1 MKLVIIIALFFI
13 SATGTATAQTNY
25 EKGMQKAFELW
36 GQNKPGEAANMFER
50 IASAEPDNWL
60 PLYWAAQINIVTS
73 FGEQDKEKLA
83 AKLRKGQDLLNDAKA
98 ISKSNPEI
106 MVMQALL
113 HTAWI
118 ASDGATY
125 GMTLSP
131 KVVEL
136 YAKAEVLAPENPRV
150 VASKA
155 EWNIG
160 SAQYFGQ
167 DTAPFCEDL
176 ERALELFAKFK
187 PETPFHPKWGKE
199 RVEQLL
205 ESCKK

>member
-1 MKLVIIIALFFI
+1 MKHLIIITTLLV
-13 SATGTATAQTNY
+13 SVVTTAQTNY

-36 GQNKPGEAANMFER
+36 GNNKPTEAANMFER

-60 PLYWAAQINIVTS
+60 PPYWAAQINIVTS
-73 FGEQDKEKLA
+73 FGEKDKDKLSA
-83 AKLRKGQDLLNDAKA
+83 QLKKGQDLLNDATA
-98 ISKSNPEI
+98 ISKNNPEI

-118 ASDGATY
+118 ASDGAAY

-136 YAKAEVLAPENPRV
+136 YAKAEVLAPKNPRV

-167 DTAPFCEDL
+167 DTAPFCKDL
-176 ERALELFAKFK
+176 ERALELFANFK
-187 PETPFHPKWGKE
+187 PETPFHPNWGKE
-199 RVEQLL
+199 RAAQLL
-205 ESCKK
+205 KSCEK

>member
-1 MKLVIIIALFFI
+1 MKHVITIAILLCSI
-13 SATGTATAQTNY
+13 VASAQSNY
-25 EKGMQKAFELW
+25 EKGMQKAFDLW
-36 GQNKPGEAANMFER
+36 SQNKPEEAVHMFER
-50 IASAEPDNWL
+50 IASAETDNWL
-60 PLYWAAQINIVTS
+60 PPYWAAQINIVTS
-73 FGEQDKEKLA
+73 FGEKDEEKLA
-83 AKLRKGQDLLNDAKA
+83 AKLKKAQNLLNDATA
-98 ISKSNPEI
+98 ISKNNPEI
-106 MVMQALL
+106 MVLQAML

-136 YAKAEVLAPENPRV
+136 YTKAEALAPNNPRV

-167 DTAPFCEDL
+167 DIAPFCKDL
-176 ERALELFAKFK
+176 KRALELFANFK
-187 PETPFHPKWGKE
+187 AETQFHPQWGKD
-199 RVEQLL
+199 RVEVLL
-205 ESCKK
+205 ESCKE

>member
-1 MKLVIIIALFFI
+1 MKHFLILL
-13 SATGTATAQTNY
+13 TAFLSMGICQAQSNY

-36 GQNKPGEAANMFER
+36 GQNKPNEAANMFER
-50 IASAEPDNWL
+50 IASAETDNWL
-60 PLYWAAQINIVTS
+60 PPYWAAQINIVSS
-73 FGEQDKEKLA
+73 FGEQNLDKLSAQLKKA
-83 AKLRKGQDLLNDAKA
+83 QDLLNDAMA
-98 ISKSNPEI
+98 ISKNNPEI

-113 HTAWI
+113 YTAWI

-136 YAKAEVLAPENPRV
+136 YAKAETIAPENPRV
-150 VASKA
+150 VTSKA

-167 DTAPFCEDL
+167 DTAPFCKDL
-176 ERALELFAKFK
+176 ENALELFAKFK
-187 PETPFHPKWGKE
+187 PESEFHPKWGKD
-199 RVEQLL
+199 RVVQLL
-205 ESCKK
+205 ESCK

>member
-1 MKLVIIIALFFI
+1 MKHLIIVAILFI
-13 SATGTATAQTNY
+13 SAVTTAQTNY

-36 GQNKPGEAANMFER
+36 GQNKPAEAANMFER

-60 PLYWAAQINIVTS
+60 PPYWAAQINIITS
-73 FGEQDKEKLA
+73 FGEQDQDKLA
-83 AKLRKGQDLLNDAKA
+83 AKLKKGQDLLNDATA
-98 ISKSNPEI
+98 ISKNNPEI

-136 YAKAEVLAPENPRV
+136 YTKAEVIAPENPRV

-167 DTAPFCEDL
+167 DTAPFCKDL

-187 PETPFHPKWGKE
+187 PETQFHPKWGKD

>member
-1 MKLVIIIALFFI
+1 MKHLIIIATLFV
-13 SATGTATAQTNY
+13 SALTTAQTNY

-36 GQNKPGEAANMFER
+36 GSNKPEEAVNMFER

-60 PLYWAAQINIVTS
+60 PSYWAAQINIVTS
-73 FGEQDKEKLA
+73 FGVQDKEKLT
-83 AKLRKGQDLLNDAKA
+83 AKLKKAQDLLNDAKA
-98 ISKSNPEI
+98 ISKNNPEI
-106 MVMQALL
+106 MVMQAML

-125 GMTLSP
+125 GMSLSP

-136 YAKAEVLAPENPRV
+136 YAKAEALAPKNPRV

-155 EWNIG
+155 EWSIG

-167 DTAPFCEDL
+167 DTAPFCKDL
-176 ERALELFAKFK
+176 ERALELFANFK
-187 PETPFHPKWGKE
+187 AETQFHPNWGKD

>member
-1 MKLVIIIALFFI
+1 MKHLIIIMTLLVSVAAF
-13 SATGTATAQTNY
+13 AQTNY
-25 EKGMQKAFELW
+25 EKGMKKAFELW
-36 GQNKPGEAANMFER
+36 GQNKPDAAVNLFER

-60 PLYWAAQINIVTS
+60 PSYWAAQINIVSS

-83 AKLRKGQDLLNDAKA
+83 AKLKKGQDLLNDATA
-98 ISKSNPEI
+98 ISKNNPEI

-136 YAKAEVLAPENPRV
+136 YTKAESIAPENPRV
-150 VASKA
+150 VACKA
-155 EWNIG
+155 EWDIG
-160 SAQYFGQ
+160 SAQFFGQ
-167 DTAPFCEDL
+167 DTAPFCKDL
-176 ERALELFAKFK
+176 KHALELFAKFK
-187 PETPFHPKWGKE
+187 PETEFHPKWGKD
-199 RVEQLL
+199 RVETLL
-205 ESCKK
+205 KSCN

>member
-1 MKLVIIIALFFI
+1 MKHVISIAILLCSI
-13 SATGTATAQTNY
+13 VASAQSNY
-25 EKGMQKAFELW
+25 EKGMQKAFDLW
-36 GQNKPGEAANMFER
+36 SQNKPEEAVHMFER
-50 IASAEPDNWL
+50 IASAETDNWL
-60 PLYWAAQINIVTS
+60 PPYWAAQINIVTS
-73 FGEQDKEKLA
+73 FGEKDEEKLA
-83 AKLRKGQDLLNDAKA
+83 AKLKKAQNLLNDATA
-98 ISKSNPEI
+98 ISKNNPEI
-106 MVMQALL
+106 MVLQAML

-136 YAKAEVLAPENPRV
+136 YAKAEALAPNNPRV

-167 DTAPFCEDL
+167 DIAPFCKDL
-176 ERALELFAKFK
+176 KRALELFANFK
-187 PETPFHPKWGKE
+187 AETQFHPQWGKD
-199 RVEQLL
+199 RVEVLL
-205 ESCKK
+205 ESCKE

>member
-1 MKLVIIIALFFI
+1 MKHFIIIATLLV
-13 SATGTATAQTNY
+13 SVVATAQTNY
-25 EKGMQKAFELW
+25 EKGMLKAFELW
-36 GQNKPGEAANMFER
+36 GDSKPTEAANMFER
-50 IASAEPDNWL
+50 IAAAEPDNWL
-60 PLYWAAQINIVTS
+60 PPYWAAQINIVTS

-83 AKLRKGQDLLNDAKA
+83 SKLKKGQDLLNDATA
-98 ISKSNPEI
+98 ISKNNPEI

-136 YAKAEVLAPENPRV
+136 YAKAEALAPDNPRV

-155 EWNIG
+155 EWNMG
-160 SAQYFGQ
+160 SARYFGQ
-167 DTAPFCEDL
+167 DTTPFCKDL
-176 ERALELFAKFK
+176 ERALELFANFK
-187 PETPFHPKWGKE
+187 AETQFHPQWGKE
-199 RVEQLL
+199 RVVTLL
-205 ESCKK
+205 ETCKK

>member
-1 MKLVIIIALFFI
+1 MKHFIIIAALLI
-13 SATGTATAQTNY
+13 STLTTAQANY

-36 GQNKPGEAANMFER
+36 GQNNATEAANMFER

-60 PLYWAAQINIVTS
+60 PAYWAAQINIITS
-73 FGEQDKEKLA
+73 FGEPDKDKLT
-83 AKLRKGQDLLNDAKA
+83 AKLKKGQDLLNDATA
-98 ISKSNPEI
+98 VSKNNPEI
-106 MVMQALL
+106 MVLQAML

-118 ASDGATY
+118 ASDGANY

-131 KVVEL
+131 KVIEL
-136 YAKAEVLAPENPRV
+136 YAKAEAIAPNNPRV
-150 VASKA
+150 IASKA

-167 DTAPFCEDL
+167 DTAPFCKDL
-176 ERALELFAKFK
+176 EHALELFAKFK
-187 PETPFHPKWGKE
+187 PESQFHPKWGKE
-199 RVEQLL
+199 RIVQLL

>member
-1 MKLVIIIALFFI
+1 MKKIIIIATLLV
-13 SATGTATAQTNY
+13 SVLSNAQTNY

-36 GQNKPGEAANMFER
+36 GENKSDAAVNMFER

-60 PLYWAAQINIVTS
+60 PPYWAAQINIVTS
-73 FGEQDKEKLA
+73 FGEQDKDKLA
-83 AKLRKGQDLLNDAKA
+83 AKLKKGQDLLNDATA
-98 ISKSNPEI
+98 ISKNNPEI
-106 MVMQALL
+106 MVMQAMLY
-113 HTAWI
+113 TAWI

-136 YAKAEVLAPENPRV
+136 YAKAEVMAPDNPRV

-167 DTAPFCEDL
+167 DTAPFCKDL
-176 ERALELFAKFK
+176 KHALELFATFK
-187 PETPFHPKWGKE
+187 PETEFHPKWGQD
-199 RVEQLL
+199 RVAQLL

>member
-1 MKLVIIIALFFI
+1 MKHLIIVAVLFI
-13 SATGTATAQTNY
+13 SAVTTAQTNY

-36 GQNKPGEAANMFER
+36 GQNKPAEAANMFER

-60 PLYWAAQINIVTS
+60 PPYWAAQINIITS
-73 FGEQDKEKLA
+73 FGEQDRDKLA
-83 AKLRKGQDLLNDAKA
+83 AKLKKGQDLLNDAMA
-98 ISKSNPEI
+98 ISKNNPEI

-136 YAKAEVLAPENPRV
+136 YTKAEVIAPENPRV

-167 DTAPFCEDL
+167 DTAPFCKDL
-176 ERALELFAKFK
+176 EKALELFAKFK
-187 PETPFHPKWGKE
+187 PETQFHPKWGKD

>member
-1 MKLVIIIALFFI
+1 MKQLIIIATLLI
-13 SATGTATAQTNY
+13 STVTIAQTNY
-25 EKGMQKAFELW
+25 EKGMNKAFELW
-36 GQNKPGEAANMFER
+36 GNGKPSEAVNLFER

-60 PLYWAAQINIVTS
+60 PPYWAAQINIVTS
-73 FGEQDKEKLA
+73 FGEKDKDKLA
-83 AKLRKGQDLLNDAKA
+83 AQLKKAQDLLNDATA
-98 ISKSNPEI
+98 ISKNNPEI
-106 MVMQALL
+106 MVMQAML

-136 YAKAEVLAPENPRV
+136 YAKAEAIAPENPRV
-150 VASKA
+150 VASNA

-167 DTAPFCEDL
+167 DTTPFCKDL
-176 ERALELFAKFK
+176 ERAKELFANFK
-187 PETPFHPKWGKE
+187 PESPFHPNWGKD
-199 RVEQLL
+199 RVEMLL
-205 ESCKK
+205 KSCEK